1 MKKLNDA
8 FAALYNG
15 DNIVKLT
22 ELRYIPRWIVIL
34 IDVSIILLS
43 ILLSYFFLEKLHVN
57 VNFPKYLFEQKLLL
71 IVVNM
76 LFMFVFKTYAGI
88 IRHSTFF
95 DLFKIILS
103 SGCTV
108 CTLLLINLG
117 TEILFGKPL
126 YLYPILFLYFFISV
140 SIMFFFRM
148 VTKQF
153 FNILID
159 YKGSSSKVKV
169 AVVGVGDAS
178 VSLARA
184 ILHNPNYPYRL
195 SGFLTKRSDSHKAVL
210 LGHKIYNIDHFF
222 RNKNLISQFD
232 AVLIIKEIMTKHELE
247 EWMSLALDNGLK
259 VLKAPTLSK
268 MRDSDLVG
276 GIRQLQIEDLLNRK
290 PIKIENEEVKRRHFE
305 RNVLVTGGAGSI
317 GSEIVRQVAQFS
329 PSLIVVL
336 DQAESPL
343 YELELE
349 LLEKFPDQKFKFVLA
364 DISNSY
370 RLEKLFE
377 THQFS
382 MVYHAAAYKHVPL
395 IEENP
400 HEAIFVNVL
409 GSRNLALL
417 SKKYKVNRFVMV
429 STDKAVNPTNVM
441 GASKRT
447 AELFVQSL
455 QNSEGNTTKFITTR
469 FGNVLGSNGSVIPH
483 FKKQIQK
490 GGPVT
495 ITHPDIIRY
504 FMTIPEACELV
515 LQAGTMGQ
523 GGEIYVFDMGEPVKI
538 LDLARR
544 MIKLSG
550 YTPDIDIE
558 IKFIGLRPGEKLYE
572 ELLSNNA
579 TTIPTHNE
587 KIMISKDPSLGFDE
601 VEILCKQ
608 IIKAAV
614 RRDKLQVVRLL
625 KDIVPEFISNN
636 SEFEIL
642 DKKEVDSPAAI
653 VNDVNVLD

>member
-1 MKKLNDA
+1 MKKLNNA
-8 FAALYNG
+8 FAALYKG
-15 DNIVKLT
+15 DNILKLT
-22 ELRYIPRWIVIL
+22 ELRYIPRWIVII
-34 IDVSIILLS
+34 IDVSIILTS
-43 ILLSYFFLEKLHVN
+43 IFLSYVFLRKLGVQ
-57 VNFPKYLFEQKLLL
+57 VNFPNHRLEKRLL
-71 IVVNM
+71 IITVNL

-95 DLFKIILS
+95 DFFKIILASGS
-103 SGCTV
+103 SLV
-108 CTLLLINLG
+108 TLISINFFI
-117 TEILFGKPL
+117 EIVLGKPL
-126 YLYPILFLYFFISV
+126 YLYPTLYLYFFISV
-140 SIMFFFRM
+140 SLMFFFRM
-148 VTKQF
+148 IIKQF
-153 FNILID
+153 FNVLID
-159 YKGSSSKVKV
+159 IKGSSSKTRV

-195 SGFLTKRSDSHKAVL
+195 AGFLTKRSDSNKAVL
-210 LGHKIYNIDHFF
+210 LGHKIYNIDYFF
-222 RNKNLISQFD
+222 KNKDIFSQFD
-232 AVLIIKEIMTKHELE
+232 AVLIIKEIMTKRELE
-247 EWMSLALDNGLK
+247 EWMTLALDNDLK
-259 VLKAPTLSK
+259 VLKAPTVSK

-276 GIRQLQIEDLLNRK
+276 GIRQLQIEDLLNRR
-290 PIKIENEEVKRRHFE
+290 PIKIENEGVTRRHFDK
-305 RNVLVTGGAGSI
+305 NVLVTGGAGSI
-317 GSEIVRQVAQFS
+317 GSEIVRQVAQFK

-349 LLEKFPDQKFKFVLA
+349 LLEKFPEQKFKFVLA
-364 DISNSY
+364 DISNFY
-370 RLEKLFE
+370 RLEKIFE
-377 THQFS
+377 SYQFS

-409 GSRNLALL
+409 GTKNVALL

-455 QNSEGNTTKFITTR
+455 QNSESNTTKFITTR

-483 FKKQIQK
+483 FKKQIEK

-515 LQAGTMGQ
+515 LQAGTMGD

-538 LDLARR
+538 LDLANR

-550 YTPDIDIE
+550 FTPDVDIK

-572 ELLSNNA
+572 ELLSNDA
-579 TTIPTHNE
+579 TTVPTHHE
-587 KIMISKDPSLGFDE
+587 KIMISKDPNIEFS
-601 VEILCKQ
+601 EIDFLCRQ
-608 IIKAAV
+608 IIKSAIKK
-614 RRDKLQVVRLL
+614 DKLQVVMLL
-625 KDIVPEFISNN
+625 KAIVPEYISNN
-636 SEFEIL
+636 SEFEVL
-642 DKKEVDSPAAI
+642 DKKEVAD
-653 VNDVNVLD
+653 DLDFNVIQ